1 MKRILLLYILLAT
14 SITCFPQS
22 RQDTTALIE
31 KAMSRYKP
39 QNPGCQLSIKK
50 NGEIIFSKAYGMA
63 DIEHNVPLTLKSIIE
78 AGSVSKQFT
87 AAAILLLEQ
96 QGKLSLND
104 DIRKYITELPNYG
117 TVITLAQMMHHMS
130 GLRDWGSVAEL
141 TGWGRTTKT
150 YTNDDALE
158 IIAAQKELN
167 NIPGAE
173 FIYSNSNYNLLAIV
187 VQRVSGKSLA
197 EFTKQN
203 IFIPAGMTHTEWR
216 DNHKRVV
223 MNRAIAYS
231 ITVNGYE
238 TEMPNEDVYGNGGLL
253 TTTEDLLKWNDFY
266 SSGKLGTSSLFSKQ
280 TKVEAFNNGK
290 MSGYGAGLFIQKYR
304 GTNYIQHGGATA
316 GYRANLELFPD
327 LSISIA
333 FLSNTSQFDT
343 STISLSNALL
353 DIFIPKKEEMKPTNK
368 NEAKVKLT
376 EAVLNTYAGW
386 YKNDRDG
393 SGVKLVVKD
402 KSLFVFND
410 RLTPLSESKFKIE
423 NAEEE
428 IDMNDSN
435 GFMDI
440 TPQDNIHFT
449 KVKNDQ
455 VIDNL
460 KVYKGKYFSKETNS
474 TITIYLKDK
483 NLMFHLKP
491 DKDYQLEPTYNDAF
505 AIIDFD
511 GGLFFIRNNRNEI
524 VSMKIS
530 SSRAR
535 NVEFEKMK

>member
-1 MKRILLLYILLAT
+1 MILSRVLQNVSG
-14 SITCFPQS
+14 SITDITYH
-22 RQDTTALIE
+22 DTFG
-31 KAMSRYKP
+31 KP
-39 QNPGCQLSIKK
+39 GLIKK
-50 NGEIIFSKAYGMA
+50 NNER
-63 DIEHNVPLTLKSIIE
+63 LTFE
-78 AGSVSKQFT
+78 YYT
-87 AAAILLLEQ
+87 
-96 QGKLSLND
+96 D
-104 DIRKYITELPNYG
+104 
-117 TVITLAQMMHHMS
+117 
-130 GLRDWGSVAEL
+130 GLIK
-141 TGWGRTTKT
+141 TK
-150 YTNDDALE
+150 
-158 IIAAQKELN
+158 
-167 NIPGAE
+167 
-173 FIYSNSNYNLLAIV
+173 
-187 VQRVSGKSLA
+187 
-197 EFTKQN
+197 
-203 IFIPAGMTHTEWR
+203 
-216 DNHKRVV
+216 
-223 MNRAIAYS
+223 
-231 ITVNGYE
+231 
-238 TEMPNEDVYGNGGLL
+238 
-253 TTTEDLLKWNDFY
+253 EDLLKWNDFY

-460 KVYKGKYFSKETNS
+460 KVYEGKYFSKETNS